1 MKLVESPSCFFLTFQ
16 KSLHPDE
23 WRWRANERQVSLLF
37 AIVSFFLRCLFLCEE
52 IVRKL
57 IIIVIIIITVIAAS
71 FSRFTIL
78 QLSVLQLSNLML
90 PFICDRSNPFL
101 LSFLREKEGEGIRFR
116 LHRSAVRIQS
126 SLPIYIDRL
135 LLTV

>member
-1 MKLVESPSCFFLTFQ
+1 MAVARE
-16 KSLHPDE
+16 
-23 WRWRANERQVSLLF
+23 RVNERQVSLLF

-71 FSRFTIL
+71 FSRFTI
-78 QLSVLQLSNLML
+78 LQLSNLML